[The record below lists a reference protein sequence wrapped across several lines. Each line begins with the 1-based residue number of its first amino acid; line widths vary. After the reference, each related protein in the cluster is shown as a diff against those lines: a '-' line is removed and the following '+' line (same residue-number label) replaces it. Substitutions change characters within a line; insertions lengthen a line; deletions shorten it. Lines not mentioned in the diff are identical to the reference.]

1 MTGGRSARLRPALG
15 QIDALL
21 ARGDVAAAETL
32 ARRLVAENPLEAE
45 AQFMLGIAIQSQ
57 GRFEQ
62 AEPHFARAVTLDPRN
77 VGHLLNYG
85 VCLLSM
91 GRVKE
96 AAAQYRKA
104 RSVAP
109 SSVDAIWRN
118 GSYFARIG
126 HMEQALKL
134 FEQALPRASDNAKH
148 AIRLEIL
155 DCLLSLGRV
164 AEAEALIARHI
175 ATTPFHARYLCL
187 LSGLGK
193 HDADSEMFRRVMR
206 ELARPDLAPIDRSD
220 LMVRRGVMLQASGR
234 FDEAFASF
242 TEAKKILRAPSVTAA
257 FTREVDQRI
266 AAFPRE
272 RVERLAAQHG
282 RSAYQP
288 IFVVGLPRSG
298 TTLAAQIISAH
309 SRAGNAGELET
320 MTYVA
325 ARLAAGRPL
334 GEIDAA
340 LGALGEKGVAELAA
354 LYEGAMR
361 EVVPAKD
368 FAVDKMPLNFR
379 FLAEAAILFPG
390 ARFVHCTR
398 HPADTFMSA
407 LQTEMN
413 AAHSYS
419 YDPAD
424 YAAYHRQYRRLMAH
438 WEEALPGRIIHLPY
452 ERLVT
457 DPEAVIGAL
466 LADLGLAAEEACF
479 HPERNAGAVNT
490 FSRLQV
496 RAGINTRS
504 VARWKPYERHLAAIL
519 AGLDS

>member
-21 ARGDVAAAETL
+21 GRGDPAGAEAL
-32 ARRLVAENPLEAE
+32 ARRLVAENPLAAE

-77 VGHLLNYG
+77 VAHLLNYG
-85 VCLLSM
+85 LCLLSM
-91 GRVKE
+91 GRVQE
-96 AAAQYRKA
+96 AAAQYRRA
-104 RSVAP
+104 RSTAP
-109 SSVDAIWRN
+109 SSVEAVWRY

-126 HMEQALKL
+126 HMEQALGL
-134 FEQALPRASDNAKH
+134 LEQALPRAGEGARH
-148 AIRLEIL
+148 QIRLEIL

-164 AEAEALIARHI
+164 EEAEAHIARHI
-175 ATTPFHARYLCL
+175 GSTPFHARYLCL
-187 LSGLGK
+187 LSGLGR
-193 HDADSEMFRRVMR
+193 HDASSEMFRRVGR
-206 ELARPDLAPIDRSD
+206 ELARPDLPPLDRSD

-242 TEAKKILRAPSVTAA
+242 TEAKRMLRAPSVTAA
-257 FTREVDQRI
+257 FAREVEARI
-266 AAFPRE
+266 AAFPKA
-272 RVERLAAQHG
+272 RVERLAAQFG
-282 RSAYQP
+282 SSAYQP
-288 IFVVGLPRSG
+288 ILVVGLPRSG

-325 ARLAAGRPL
+325 AKLGGGRPL
-334 GEIDAA
+334 GEFEQALTAENVAA
-340 LGALGEKGVAELAA
+340 MAT

-361 EVVPAKD
+361 EVVPEKEH
-368 FAVDKMPLNFR
+368 AVDKMPLNFR
-379 FLAEAAILFPG
+379 FLAEAAILFPKL
-390 ARFVHCTR
+390 RIVHCTR

-438 WEEALPGRIIHLPY
+438 WEEVLPGRIFALSY
-452 ERLVT
+452 EALVA
-457 DPEAVIGAL
+457 DPEPVIRAL
-466 LADLGLAAEEACF
+466 LDDLGLRFEEGCL
-479 HPERNAGAVNT
+479 HPERNRGAVTT

-496 RAGINTRS
+496 RSGINAAS
-504 VARWKPYERHLAAIL
+504 VARWKPYERHLKPIL
-519 AGLDS
+519 DL